1 MEFFVF
7 ILHLYMYSGS
17 TKLPKNKGYIIKG
30 RVVCSSKVCIFYEPY
45 CIIFSLLLKMKPST
59 EIFKKDVE
67 KKRLRQASSHL
78 KEHEKRKRRFKPQ
91 RFKSAKIN
99 HNSTAKTNSVTDV
112 VSDQKVPTSL
122 FIPDSFP
129 KFDIN
134 KTKIGEIDKLAANQS
149 KVGQRSEMDEG

>member
-1 MEFFVF
+1 ME
-7 ILHLYMYSGS
+7 
-17 TKLPKNKGYIIKG
+17 KN
-30 RVVCSSKVCIFYEPY
+30 
-45 CIIFSLLLKMKPST
+45 
-59 EIFKKDVE
+59 
-67 KKRLRQASSHL
+67 RLRQAGSHL
-78 KEHEKRKRRFKPQ
+78 KGHEKRKRRFKPQ